1 MPRLKAAIDIDA
13 SREHVFALAG
23 DLRKRP
29 EWTTFVKETTITSGD
44 GSSPGSTDKTIAKIG
59 PTKHKW
65 DGTLLEFRPAEEYV
79 RRFGGYFTGEER
91 LTFTPNGNATRVEW
105 KVDYT
110 PPFGILGRFGAWFMM
125 ARIYQNEIEASLE
138 NLKAALEV

>member
-1 MPRLKAAIDIDA
+1 M
-13 SREHVFALAG
+13 
-23 DLRKRP
+23 RKRP

-79 RRFGGYFTGEER
+79 RRFGGYFSGEER

-105 KVDYT
+105 NVDYT
-110 PPFGILGRFGAWFMM
+110 PVALPDFLG
-125 ARIYQNEIEASLE
+125 
-138 NLKAALEV
+138 ALSVLIAHELLTWPAQ